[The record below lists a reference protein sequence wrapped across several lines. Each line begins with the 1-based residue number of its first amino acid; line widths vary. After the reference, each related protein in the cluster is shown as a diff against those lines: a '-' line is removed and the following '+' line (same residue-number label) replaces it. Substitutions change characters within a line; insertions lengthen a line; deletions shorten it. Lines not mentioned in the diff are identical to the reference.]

1 MNIKR
6 LDVYYINFGE
16 QGIKPCVILTND
28 VANRHSPVLHV
39 AYISTKLREKNNPTN
54 VFIDKNIA
62 GLRQGSYVLIS
73 NTRLIN
79 KDQISDYVTT
89 LKPME
94 NEINKAIK
102 THFGL
107 D

>member
-1 MNIKR
+1 MNIER

-16 QGIKPCVILTND
+16 KGVKPCVILTND

-39 AYISTKLREKNNPTN
+39 AYISTKPREKNNPTN
-54 VFIDKNIA
+54 VFIDKNIV

-73 NTRLIN
+73 KTRLVN
-79 KDQISDYVTT
+79 TDQLSVYITT
-89 LKPME
+89 LNPIE